1 MFRKNTLSSFQMP
14 TFVHIPNLMIP
25 SFMKFIKFLHYLF
38 QKEVTDSMK
47 YDDKIRTVKSHR
59 VVDA

>member
-1 MFRKNTLSSFQMP
+1 MP